1 MAEMS
6 EQSRLFTV
14 DEIHL
19 ELAMARN
26 LAAALVA
33 VQSFD
38 DDDDDDQDQHNRH
51 DEDQRDARCPGK
63 ERMRFVRK

>member
-1 MAEMS
+1 MS
-6 EQSRLFTV
+6 EQPSFFFTNK
-14 DEIHL
+14 IYL

-26 LAAALVA
+26 LAAALAA

-38 DDDDDDQDQHNRH
+38 DDDDDEQDNRR
-51 DEDQRDARCPGK
+51 DEDQHDMRHPGK